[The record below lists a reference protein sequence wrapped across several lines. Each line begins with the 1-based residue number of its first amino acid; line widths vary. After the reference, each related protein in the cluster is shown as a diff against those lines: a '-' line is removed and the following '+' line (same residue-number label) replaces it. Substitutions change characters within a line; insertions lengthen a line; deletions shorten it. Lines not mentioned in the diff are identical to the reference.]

1 MATQTID
8 PLAVVR
14 DFTTLGLTLTSAV
27 PACVEQWKKPDR
39 PATASKGGR
48 VTKNGKP
55 RSIATSRSP
64 SVQSSRSSPKTPSN
78 VTTSSA
84 MASTPSASSS
94 SRSPVAG
101 ANSILPY
108 RMHVSQRY
116 LDLTRQKLGLTRLP
130 REPRTRQ
137 QQWYVIQLIPIHSN
151 QHRFFT
157 QGKTPKGFTIR
168 MGKAE
173 GPSDLVLGWRDDC
186 KCMQWLVRGT
196 I

>member
-14 DFTTLGLTLTSAV
+14 EFTTLDLDHTLV

-64 SVQSSRSSPKTPSN
+64 SVKSSQSSPKTPSN
-78 VTTSSA
+78 AATSGA
-84 MASTPSASSS
+84 MASTPSVSSS

-137 QQWYVIQLIPIHSN
+137 QQWYVLRHAFEP
-151 QHRFFT
+151 
-157 QGKTPKGFTIR
+157 TPPFYAKEDNS
-168 MGKAE
+168 KVHEAE
-173 GPSDLVLGWRDDC
+173 GRRH
-186 KCMQWLVRGT
+186 QWHRARPEQ
-196 I
+196 

>member
-14 DFTTLGLTLTSAV
+14 EFTTLDLT

-55 RSIATSRSP
+55 RSITTSRSP
-64 SVQSSRSSPKTPSN
+64 SVKSSQSSPKTPSN
-78 VTTSSA
+78 VLAS
-84 MASTPSASSS
+84 MASTPSVSSS

-101 ANSILPY
+101 SNSILPY

-137 QQWYVIQLIPIHSN
+137 QQWYVIPSHVRTNTAFSC
-151 QHRFFT
+151 
-157 QGKTPKGFTIR
+157 KGR
-168 MGKAE
+168 RLK
-173 GPSDLVLGWRDDC
+173 GP
-186 KCMQWLVRGT
+186 
-196 I
+196 